1 MERARL
7 LAIAPLCL
15 PRSKSTFPRAKERSQ
30 KPKDVSSDVGVLMSS
45 NKDLETLIADLQRRD
60 CLIVANKQA
69 KKQASK
75 QQGLHE
81 ELVRRSEISFLSEEH
96 GEHGIGLEFAPR
108 CLWRGEK
115 REYITGIE

>member
-7 LAIAPLCL
+7 LAMTPLCL

-69 KKQASK
+69 KKQASN
-75 QQGLHE
+75 
-81 ELVRRSEISFLSEEH
+81 RAYMRNLSEEARFPSFLKNMASM
-96 GEHGIGLEFAPR
+96 E
-108 CLWRGEK
+108 
-115 REYITGIE
+115 